1 VSKGVDG
8 FFCIFYRYALLF
20 LYFFF
25 HSQCLVIGSDV
36 DFAIIR
42 LSFYLVQNA
51 MFTIEVD
58 STVSLEIAY
67 HELNAQLAAL
77 LGGERD
83 LICNAAQFSAF
94 VMQTIPDLN
103 WSGFYFARDEE
114 LVLGPYVGKVA
125 CTRIPFGRG
134 VCGKAAQTL
143 QVQRIDDVHAFD
155 GHIACDAVSAS
166 ELVVPVVVDGKL
178 VAVFD
183 MDSPKVGRFSEI
195 DQAGIVSFVATFIK
209 ATDVTWSL

>member
-1 VSKGVDG
+1 M
-8 FFCIFYRYALLF
+8 AF
-20 LYFFF
+20 LYLFSAVIFFF
-25 HSQCLVIGSDV
+25 SFPLFFYYSPCLVVGSDA
-36 DFAIIR
+36 DFAIMR

-51 MFTIEVD
+51 MFTIKVD
-58 STVSLEIAY
+58 STASLEVSY
-67 HELNAQLAAL
+67 QELNAQLTAL
-77 LGGERD
+77 LSGERD

-94 VMQTIPDLN
+94 VMQTIVDLN
-103 WSGFYFARDEE
+103 WSGFYFARNEE

-195 DQAGIVSFVATFIK
+195 DQAGIASFVATFIK